1 METEDYISDF
11 ISYLKV
17 DRGMSVNT
25 IATYHSDLR
34 CLECFLRSQEELLD
48 WTLVD
53 RDRVRLWV
61 ASRMEKGV
69 KPQTIKRSLSSLRTF
84 FRYLEMREVISVNPM
99 SLIPNPKTQ
108 RVLPSYVRQAEMDRL
123 FDEVHF
129 EDTYIGQRDY
139 MILLTFY
146 TTGIRVS
153 ELCGLDVASVSMDRM
168 ELRVL
173 GKRNKHRVV
182 PFGKE
187 LAECLA
193 AYLQR
198 REAWCGFPDGA
209 LFLNEKKGRASS
221 SQVREAV
228 KRYLSLV
235 TTQRKRTPHVLRHT
249 FATVMLNNGAD
260 LEAVKDLLGH
270 ESVATTQIYTHT
282 TFEEL
287 KKVYEQA
294 HPREHDK

>member
-1 METEDYISDF
+1 
-11 ISYLKV
+11 
-17 DRGMSVNT
+17 
-25 IATYHSDLR
+25 
-34 CLECFLRSQEELLD
+34 
-48 WTLVD
+48 
-53 RDRVRLWV
+53 
-61 ASRMEKGV
+61 
-69 KPQTIKRSLSSLRTF
+69 
-84 FRYLEMREVISVNPM
+84 
-99 SLIPNPKTQ
+99 
-108 RVLPSYVRQAEMDRL
+108 
-123 FDEVHF
+123 
-129 EDTYIGQRDY
+129 

-193 AYLQR
+193 TYLQR

-209 LFLNEKKGRASS
+209 LFLNERKGRANS

-228 KRYLSLV
+228 KRRLSLV

-294 HPREHDK
+294 HPRENDK

>member
-1 METEDYISDF
+1 METNDYISDF
-11 ISYLKV
+11 LKYLKV
-17 DRGMSVNT
+17 DRGLSDTTV
-25 IATYHSDLR
+25 ATYKIDLNE
-34 CLECFLRSQEELLD
+34 LELFLLSQDETLD

-53 RDRVRLWV
+53 RDRIRLWI
-61 ASRMEKGV
+61 ASRMNGQV
-69 KPQTIKRSLSSLRTF
+69 QPQTIKRSLSSLRTYF
-84 FRYLEMREVISVNPM
+84 KYLMMRKIISVNPM

-108 RVLPSYVRQAEMDRL
+108 RPLPSFVRQTEMDRL
-123 FDEVHF
+123 FDDMHF
-129 EDTYIGQRDY
+129 PDTFFGHRDY
-139 MILLTFY
+139 AILLTFY

-153 ELCGLDVASVSMDRM
+153 ELFGLDVDNVSIDRM

-182 PFGKE
+182 PFGEE
-187 LAECLA
+187 LKQ
-193 AYLQR
+193 YLIKYMAIRQQWSQT
-198 REAWCGFPDGA
+198 ATGP
-209 LFLNEKKGRASS
+209 LFLNHHKQRMTSP
-221 SQVREAV
+221 QVRNVV
-228 KRYLSLV
+228 KHYLQLV
-235 TTQRKRTPHVLRHT
+235 TTQKKKTPHVLRHT

-294 HPREHDK
+294 HPREKE

>member
-1 METEDYISDF
+1 MADYISDF
-11 ISYLKV
+11 LNYLKV
-17 DRGMSVNT
+17 DRGLSVTT
-25 IATYHSDLR
+25 IRTYQGDLR
-34 CLECFLRSQEELLD
+34 CFEHFLKTQEEDLD
-48 WTLVD
+48 WVLVD

-61 ASRMEKGV
+61 ADRMSSQV
-69 KPQTIKRSLSSLRTF
+69 KPQTIKRALSSLRTY
-84 FRYLEMREVISVNPM
+84 FRYLLMRDIITVNPM

-108 RVLPSYVRQAEMDRL
+108 RVLPSFVRQTEMDRL
-123 FDEVHF
+123 FDDVSF
-129 EDTYIGQRDY
+129 GNDFIGHRDY
-139 MILLTFY
+139 LILLTFY

-153 ELCGLDVASVSMDRM
+153 ELCGLDVENVSLERM

-182 PFGKE
+182 PFGEE
-187 LAECLA
+187 LAKMIR
-193 AYLQR
+193 AYLQC
-198 REAWCGFPDGA
+198 REKWCGFAGGPM
-209 LFLNEKKGRASS
+209 FLNDKKERIRDY
-221 SQVREAV
+221 QVRKVV
-228 KRYLSLV
+228 KHYLELV

-287 KKVYEQA
+287 KKIYEKA
-294 HPREHDK
+294 HPRESE